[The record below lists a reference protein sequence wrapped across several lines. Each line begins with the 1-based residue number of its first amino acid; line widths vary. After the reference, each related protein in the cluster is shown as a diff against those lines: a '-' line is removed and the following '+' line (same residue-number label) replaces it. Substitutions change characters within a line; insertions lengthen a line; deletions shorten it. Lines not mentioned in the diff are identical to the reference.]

1 LSVHHCPDCDGYEVK
16 DKQVAVLAPNDNSTA
31 FAANFLTWT
40 KQVTLLT
47 DEHEISEDDRAN
59 LADLGIPVRTEAV
72 VALDGDKSTGQ
83 LRRVLFAEGE
93 PLECDALFFNLGTQ
107 LASNFHET
115 LGCRVDP
122 ESGLVWVDRT
132 RQTSVE
138 NVYAAG
144 DITPNSQ
151 LAVVAAAEGAMAAIH
166 IHRSLV
172 SKERQL

>member
-1 LSVHHCPDCDGYEVK
+1 
-16 DKQVAVLAPNDNSTA
+16 
-31 FAANFLTWT
+31 
-40 KQVTLLT
+40 
-47 DEHEISEDDRAN
+47 
-59 LADLGIPVRTEAV
+59 
-72 VALDGDKSTGQ
+72 
-83 LRRVLFAEGE
+83 
-93 PLECDALFFNLGTQ
+93 
-107 LASNFHET
+107 
-115 LGCRVDP
+115 VDP